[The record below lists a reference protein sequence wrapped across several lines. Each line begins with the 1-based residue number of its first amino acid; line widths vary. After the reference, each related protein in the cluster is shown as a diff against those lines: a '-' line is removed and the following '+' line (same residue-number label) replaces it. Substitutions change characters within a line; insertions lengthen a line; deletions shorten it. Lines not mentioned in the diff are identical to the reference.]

1 MLRRYCISAI
11 LSIICLT
18 AGAQTAPPVAR
29 FDPANG
35 VLPTP
40 NNLLFAGSVDG
51 TLNIPVTDPSDP
63 ASATVQAL
71 NALDGFSTT
80 GPMIATF
87 SSALDPASLVAGVT
101 VRLYEVEL
109 DNPVLNPGTDNPFA
123 VTRVV
128 QELSGEIDFTVN
140 LLAADPAQRTV
151 EILPLRPLKPKTGYM
166 VALTDGIRGQV
177 SATSAFPDLTYIFA
191 RYERGPLVNPDGSSR
206 FANLSDAQAQ
216 ALEPI
221 RRLVVAQEQAAAS
234 AGLRKAHIVLSWSF
248 MTESTGDA
256 LRAIRAGLTALPF
269 TLAPT
274 GLDTASVQG
283 AGLADIY
290 TGTLQLPYYLDAPT
304 LIPTVIL
311 TTRWRG
317 ANETEITRYN
327 PQPVAPQTLSV
338 PVLASIPNATS
349 GQSRPASGWP
359 VVLFQ
364 HGITRNRTDLLAVA
378 DSLAAAGYAAVAIDL
393 PLHGITD
400 SGDPF
405 YNATMERTFNLDLI
419 NNETGAPGPD
429 GLIDPSGTHFL
440 NLASL
445 LTARDN
451 LRQGVADLLQLA
463 ASLEQA
469 GFDTNQVGFVGYSL
483 GAIVGVPL
491 LAVDDGLI
499 GPASL
504 VMPGGGIAKLLE
516 SSASFGPQIQAS
528 LAAAGLIPGTPAYE
542 SYFRAAQQVLDAG
555 DAINYAQ
562 AAADKH
568 PTHLIEIIGPPPD
581 QTIPNSVPGAP
592 LSGTEPLLQTMELSS
607 AGTTQSDSNGLHV
620 AVRFL
625 SGAHSSLLDPGPD
638 ADVTAEIQQQ
648 IAGFIA
654 SAGTLLPIDNTS
666 LVFQP

>member
-11 LSIICLT
+11 LSLVCLV
-18 AGAQTAPPVAR
+18 AGAQSAPLVAR

-51 TLNIPVTDPSDP
+51 TLNIPVADPSDP

-101 VRLYEVEL
+101 VRLFEVEL
-109 DNPVLNPGTDNPFA
+109 ENPVLNPATDSPFA

-128 QELSGEIDFTVN
+128 QELNGEIDFTVN
-140 LLAADPAQRTV
+140 LLATDPAQSTI

-166 VALTDGIRGQV
+166 VALTDGILGQA
-177 SATSAFPDLTYIFA
+177 SAAPAFPDLTYIFA
-191 RYERGPLVNPDGSSR
+191 RYERGPLINPDSSSR
-206 FANLSDAQAQ
+206 FANLSDGQAQ

-221 RRLVVAQEQAAAS
+221 RRLVVAQEHAAAS

-248 MTESTGDA
+248 MTESTDDA

-304 LIPTVIL
+304 LIPTVVL

-317 ANETEITRYN
+317 ANEAEITRYN
-327 PQPVAPQTLSV
+327 PQPVAPQTLSI
-338 PVLASIPNATS
+338 PVLASMPNAAS
-349 GQSRPASGWP
+349 GQSQPASGWP

-364 HGITRNRTDLLAVA
+364 HGITRNRTDLLALA
-378 DSLAAAGYAAVAIDL
+378 DSLAAAGLAAVAIDL

-400 SGDPF
+400 SDNPF

-469 GFDTNQVGFVGYSL
+469 GFDTNQVGFVGHSF

-528 LAAAGLIPGTPAYE
+528 LAATGLIPGTSAYE

-568 PTHLIEIIGPPPD
+568 PTHLVEIIGPPPD

-592 LSGTEPLLQTMELSS
+592 LSGTEPLLQTMELNS
-607 AGTTQSDSNGLHV
+607 AGTTQNDSNGLHI

-638 ADVTAEIQQQ
+638 AEVTIEMQQQ
-648 IAGFIA
+648 IVGFLA

-666 LVFQP
+666 IVFQP